1 MKTEPHILFVSSWY
15 PTPKTSQGTFVQMHL
30 LALQSRGCRCTLFL
44 TSEATFGNYLRA
56 GANREKLLDYQKRPD
71 VNVVE
76 SLVIHL
82 WPLRWSRDPIE
93 RRRRNILTSAKNK
106 MEDYIEEEGRPDFI
120 FHHGIFDFC
129 YLTEFLSREF
139 KLPVRYLE
147 NSPKIELGDLP
158 VANPFDTDA
167 SRIQFVKNADRRYAA
182 THAYVAKM
190 EEVFGVDFELCPNVV
205 TDDFFVDEPAE
216 RSMDYFQFV
225 NVAILDERKN
235 QRLLI
240 ETFANRFRDRDN
252 FRLVVA
258 GDGPLRPALLALT
271 EELGVSEQVD
281 VRGFINRDEVIALLD
296 ESHVFVLASRAETFG
311 VVVVEAMARGI
322 PVVSSNIDGTRE
334 IITQENGLLFPPG
347 DKEAMGDA
355 MEWMVGHYDE
365 YTPHHIVE
373 SVRSRFGPDA
383 VVKALFG
390 DD

>member
-44 TSEATFGNYLRA
+44 SAESTFGNYLRE

-76 SLVIHL
+76 NLVIHM

-93 RRRRNILTSAKNK
+93 RRKRNILTAARNK

-139 KLPVRYLE
+139 
-147 NSPKIELGDLP
+147 DLP
-158 VANPFDTDA
+158 DV
-167 SRIQFVKNADRRYAA
+167 SRIEFVKNADRRYAA
-182 THAYVAKM
+182 TKAYVAKM

-205 TDDFFVDEPAE
+205 TDEFFVDEPAE
-216 RSMDYFQFV
+216 RSKDYFQFV

-240 ETFANRFRDRDN
+240 EAFANRFRDREDY
-252 FRLVVA
+252 RLVVA

-281 VRGFINRDEVIALLD
+281 VRGFINRDQVVELLD

-334 IITQENGLLFPPG
+334 IITEENGLLFPPG
-347 DKEAMGDA
+347 DKVAMGDA
-355 MEWMVGHYDE
+355 MEWMVEHYDE
-365 YTPHHIVE
+365 YTPHDIVE

-383 VVKALFG
+383 VVKVLFG